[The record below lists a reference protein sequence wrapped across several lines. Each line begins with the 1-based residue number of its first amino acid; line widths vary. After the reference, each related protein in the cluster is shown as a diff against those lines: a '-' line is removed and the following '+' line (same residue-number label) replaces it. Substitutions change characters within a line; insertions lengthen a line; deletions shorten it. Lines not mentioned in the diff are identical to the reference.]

1 MKPRGAISF
10 RSIATDHLAK
20 AKTLLEG
27 GPDHEIYACLELR
40 MALAAIAYEILQSY
54 SDDLSEEVNAAFREW
69 HPRAVLDHLL
79 AHDPLADRPL
89 RIVMRAQ
96 PVYQDGSRGE
106 AIVIDETEDRFDAKW
121 ASKAHAA
128 LSSFLHQPTIARR
141 RSGKAIDR
149 AKLRKKAKE
158 VIVRLDSIVASKL
171 SNARLDL
178 RFGYLCPACGR
189 DLSVAILPLMMGAAQ
204 TSCSACDTVWDVSPG
219 DGDVPQFTEQREK
232 S

>member
-1 MKPRGAISF
+1 MRPPGTIPF
-10 RSIATDHLAK
+10 QSIAKDHLAK

-27 GPDHEIYACLELR
+27 GPDHEIYSCLELR
-40 MALAAIAYEILQSY
+40 LAIEAMAYEILQSY

-106 AIVIDETEDRFDAKW
+106 AIVVDETEDRFDAKW

-128 LSSFLHQPTIARR
+128 LSSFLHQSTINRR

-149 AKLRKKAKE
+149 TKLRRKAKE
-158 VIVRLDSIVASKL
+158 VIARLDSIVASKL

-178 RFGYLCPACGR
+178 RFGYPCPACGK
-189 DLSVAILPLMMGAAQ
+189 DLSVAILPLMRGTAQ
-204 TSCSACDTVWDVSPG
+204 TSCSACETVWDVSPG
-219 DGDVPQFTEQREK
+219 GGDVPHFTKRREK